1 MFEMY
6 GKEKDHKIPEGAEV
20 VLLTSVSDFAL
31 LAIVRGM
38 LEDENIPYL
47 AVEPHGSAMGMIVGF
62 SMYGADIYISKE
74 DEERARAEAEAAAA
88 AERAANPTS
97 EDLLKEIRDLLK
109 NK

>member
-1 MFEMY
+1 MFDMY

-62 SMYGADIYISKE
+62 SMYGADIYISKD
-74 DEERARAEAEAAAA
+74 DEERGRDLIAALDIEGGSGADVQILD
-88 AERAANPTS
+88 S
-97 EDLLKEIRDLLK
+97 EDQDQ
-109 NK
+109 